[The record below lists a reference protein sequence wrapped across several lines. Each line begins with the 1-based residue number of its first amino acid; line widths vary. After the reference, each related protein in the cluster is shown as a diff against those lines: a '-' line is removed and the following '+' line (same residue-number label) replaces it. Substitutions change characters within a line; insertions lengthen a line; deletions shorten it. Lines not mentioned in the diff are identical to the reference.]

1 MSINRSND
9 YIISLIKELLKQPNE
24 TEWLE
29 FKHNNYE
36 ERGSGIDKVV
46 AETEVFQLPAPVF
59 RATNG
64 YTISIL
70 FAHKELREMNR
81 MDRVRAC
88 YLHCCL
94 KYIQDDFM
102 TNSSLRERFGIE
114 VKNRSMVSKIITDTI
129 KDNKIVIYDESV
141 GTKAREYIPNWA
153 R

>member
-1 MSINRSND
+1 
-9 YIISLIKELLKQPNE
+9 
-24 TEWLE
+24 
-29 FKHNNYE
+29 
-36 ERGSGIDKVV
+36 
-46 AETEVFQLPAPVF
+46 VF

-70 FAHKELREMNR
+70 FAHKELKEMNR

-102 TNSSLRERFGIE
+102 TNTSLRERFGIE
-114 VKNRSMVSKIITDTI
+114 VKNRSMVSKIITETI

-141 GTKAREYIPNWA
+141 GTKAREYIPSWA